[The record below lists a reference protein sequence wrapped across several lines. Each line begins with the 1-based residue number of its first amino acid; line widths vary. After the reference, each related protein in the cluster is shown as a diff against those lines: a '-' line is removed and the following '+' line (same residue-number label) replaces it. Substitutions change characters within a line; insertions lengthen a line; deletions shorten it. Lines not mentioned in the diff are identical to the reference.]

1 MRTPTD
7 RPNIILVN
15 CDDLGYGDLACT
27 GHAQHLTPH
36 LLLRSNWRSS
46 SKP

>member
-15 CDDLGYGDLACT
+15 CDDLGYGDLASARPMGRWT
-27 GHAQHLTPH
+27 SLALTQGAIQPQQQ
-36 LLLRSNWRSS
+36 
-46 SKP
+46 